1 VDGRKT
7 YTEVMDVATQFV
19 QKWCY
24 SCTVWS
30 EVQR

>member
-1 VDGRKT
+1 
-7 YTEVMDVATQFV
+7 MAAATQFV

-24 SCTVWS
+24 SGTVWS